1 MVWTANWGALPLGL
15 APVRFILR
23 QEAVRRIN
31 GLCRYVSRP
40 GGGGW
45 DHSNGMDEWCSLWT
59 PSVHV
64 DRFTMFSEIF
74 REVSLLANLRLLH
87 FVSLVIA
94 L

>member
-40 GGGGW
+40 GCGGVGSFER
-45 DHSNGMDEWCSLWT
+45 DGRMVIFMDPVGACRSLYN
-59 PSVHV
+59 V
-64 DRFTMFSEIF
+64 F
-74 REVSLLANLRLLH
+74 
-87 FVSLVIA
+87 
-94 L
+94 

>member
-1 MVWTANWGALPLGL
+1 MDC
-15 APVRFILR
+15 
-23 QEAVRRIN
+23 AVMCLDR
-31 GLCRYVSRP
+31 

-59 PSVHV
+59 SSVHV

-74 REVSLLANLRLLH
+74 REGSLLANLRLFH
-87 FVSLVIA
+87 FVSVVIA

>member
-40 GGGGW
+40 GGW
-45 DHSNGMDEWCSLWT
+45 DYSNGMDEWCSLWT
-59 PSVHV
+59 PAVHV
-64 DRFTMFSEIF
+64 DRFTMFPEIF
-74 REVSLLANLRLLH
+74 CEKSLLANYELIVFSISYRL
-87 FVSLVIA
+87 
-94 L
+94 